1 MTSSHPPALL
11 THARRAFKSECA
23 LEPGSRLIAAV
34 SGGPDSM
41 ALLHVLAKL
50 RAEFSFEL
58 FAHGVDHG
66 LRAEASAELALA
78 SELAAG
84 LGVPFTTTE
93 LALAHGSNLQARARD
108 ARYAALE
115 ARAHALGGAL
125 IATAHHADDRAETV
139 LIRLLRGANPAALA
153 ALPARDG
160 ARLRPLIRARRADV
174 LLHLERHGLN
184 FANDPSNRDARF
196 LRSRV
201 RHELLPLLAQLSP
214 KIVDHLTALA
224 DELAREPLQTDSF
237 GVQNLGRAQR
247 NQLLHL
253 LTRKSTLGRVRLR
266 GGRELRIDPRSG
278 LIEID
283 GSETGTERA
292 PYRR

>member
-1 MTSSHPPALL
+1 VTRSHPPALL
-11 THARRAFKSECA
+11 THARRALKSECA
-23 LEPGSRLIAAV
+23 LESGSRLLVAV

-50 RAEFSFEL
+50 RAEFSLAL

-66 LRAEASAELALA
+66 LRPEAPAELALA
-78 SELAAG
+78 NELAAA
-84 LGVPFTTTE
+84 LGVPFTSTKV
-93 LALAHGSNLQARARD
+93 ALANGANLQARARE
-108 ARYAALE
+108 ARYSALE
-115 ARAHALGGAL
+115 ERARSLGGAL

-139 LIRLLRGANPAALA
+139 LIRLLRGGAPGALA
-153 ALPARDG
+153 VLPARDG

-174 LLHLERHGLN
+174 LLHLERHGVN
-184 FANDPSNRDARF
+184 FANDPSNHDARF

-201 RHELLPLLAQLSP
+201 RHELLPLLVQLSP

-224 DELAREPLQTDSF
+224 DELAADPLQTDSF

-247 NQLLHL
+247 NQLLDL
-253 LTRKSTLGRVRLR
+253 LARKSTRGRVRLR
-266 GGRELRIDPRSG
+266 GGRELRFDPRSG
-278 LIEID
+278 SVEIE
-283 GSETGTERA
+283 GTETGTERA

>member
-1 MTSSHPPALL
+1 VTRSHPPSLL
-11 THARRAFKSECA
+11 THARRALKAECA
-23 LEPGSRLIAAV
+23 LEPGSRLIVAV

-41 ALLHVLAKL
+41 ALLHVLARL
-50 RAEFSFEL
+50 RAEFSLEL

-66 LRAEASAELALA
+66 LRAEAPAELALA
-78 SELAAG
+78 AELAG
-84 LGVPFTTTE
+84 RLGVPFTKTD
-93 LALAHGSNLQARARD
+93 LALAHGSNLQARARA

-115 ARAHALGGAL
+115 ERAHALGGGL

-139 LIRLLRGANPAALA
+139 LIRLLRGGGPAALA
-153 ALPARDG
+153 VLPARDG
-160 ARLRPLIRARRADV
+160 ARVRPLIRARRADV
-174 LLHLERHGLN
+174 LLHLERHGVN

-201 RHELLPLLAQLSP
+201 RYELLPLLAELSP

-224 DELAREPLQTDSF
+224 DELAADPLQSDSF
-237 GVQNLGRAQR
+237 AVHALGRAQR
-247 NQLLHL
+247 NQLLDL
-253 LTRKSTLGRVRLR
+253 LARKSTRGRVRLR
-266 GGRELRIDPRSG
+266 GGRDLRFDPRSG
-278 LIEID
+278 RVEIE

>member
-1 MTSSHPPALL
+1 MKRSHPPALL
-11 THARRAFKSECA
+11 THARRALRSECR
-23 LEPGSRLIAAV
+23 LERGSRLIVAV

-66 LRAEASAELALA
+66 LRAEASAELELA
-78 SELAAG
+78 SKLAAA
-84 LGVPFTTTE
+84 LGVPFSTTK
-93 LALAHGSNLQARARD
+93 LALAHGSNLQARARA

-115 ARAHALGGAL
+115 ERAHAVGGAL

-139 LIRLLRGANPAALA
+139 LIRLLRGAAPAALSV
-153 ALPARDG
+153 LPARDG

-174 LLHLERHGLN
+174 LLHLERHGVE
-184 FANDPSNRDARF
+184 FADDPSNRDARF

-201 RHELLPLLAQLSP
+201 RHELLPLLVELSP
-214 KIVDHLTALA
+214 KIVEHLTALA
-224 DELAREPLQTDSF
+224 DELAAEPLRSGGF
-237 GVQNLGRAQR
+237 GELTLGRAQR
-247 NQLLHL
+247 NQLLEL
-253 LTRKSTLGRVRLR
+253 LSRKSTRGRVRLR
-266 GGRELRIDPRSG
+266 GGRELRFDPASG
-278 LIEID
+278 SIQIEA
-283 GSETGTERA
+283 SETRTQTA